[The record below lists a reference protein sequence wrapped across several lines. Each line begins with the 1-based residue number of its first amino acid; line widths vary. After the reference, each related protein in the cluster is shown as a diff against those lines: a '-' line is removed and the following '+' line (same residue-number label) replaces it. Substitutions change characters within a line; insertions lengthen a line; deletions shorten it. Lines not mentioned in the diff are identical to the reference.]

1 MLVMFVLITIC
12 FYDLEYYEAE
22 DRNTPSEETPIPS
35 GIPEE
40 DDPQVQAEP

>member
-12 FYDLEYYEAE
+12 FYDLEYYETE
-22 DRNTPSEETPIPS
+22 ERKTPSEESPIPS

-40 DDPQVQAEP
+40 DDPKNQLVP